1 MLTKANT
8 EINAF
13 VDVLSSDK
21 KGTLKIKA
29 PKFNFAHEGE
39 LRGSLIGRRI
49 QWKAHTK
56 YGDYDDNWNADLA
69 PKGSM
74 ITWDATVHG
83 TKRSLKYSRNG
94 DQVKL
99 DLDGENDVKL
109 EGNRK
114 AGKIVIKGK
123 DGGFT
128 LESNYKIENGRLVID
143 SVTNN
148 NAKLEALI
156 AFDGRK
162 EPSKFIFES
171 PKVKTH
177 LNMDFTKPLKK
188 VDFDFDSPLYD
199 RKVNAEL
206 ELGKSFKYI
215 SKGTSKATKNA
226 YNVELVGVPRK
237 ELNLSLDYPMLKFKV
252 ERPAS
257 GDKVKFTYTFNEYTE
272 SEEYPFNPHQ
282 SLIISWIS
290 VLRQYGQSF
299 LVD

>member
-8 EINAF
+8 DINAF
-13 VDVLSSDK
+13 VDVLSSNK
-21 KGTLKIKA
+21 KATLKIKA
-29 PKFNFAHEGE
+29 PKFDLAHEGE
-39 LRGSLIGRRI
+39 LQGSLIGRRI

-56 YGDYDDNWNADLA
+56 YADYEDNWNADLA

-74 ITWDATVHG
+74 ITWDVNSHG
-83 TKRSLKYSRNG
+83 TKRALKYSRNG

-99 DLDGENDVKL
+99 DLDGDNDVKL

-156 AFDGRK
+156 SFDGRK

-199 RKVNAEL
+199 RKMNGEL

-226 YNVELVGVPRK
+226 YNVELVGVPHK
-237 ELNLSLDYPMLKFKV
+237 ELNLVLDYPMLKFKV
-252 ERPAS
+252 ERPPT
-257 GDKVKFTYTFNEYTE
+257 GDKVKFTYTFNDYTE

-282 SLIISWIS
+282 SLIVSWIS